1 MRVFLAEDDAAM
13 REHLGQVLRAI
24 PRMEIVFAAATE
36 EEAIGWLDAHPK
48 DWDLALIDL
57 FLERGNGFNIL
68 RRCAVRSSQ
77 QRVVLM
83 SNYARDPVRERAAET
98 GADAFF
104 DKTTE
109 ITPLIDFCIEASR
122 SLHPDA
128 GRKEAHRR

>member
-36 EEAIGWLDAHPK
+36 EEAIGWLDAHPQ

-57 FLERGNGFNIL
+57 FLERGHGFNIL
-68 RRCAVRSSQ
+68 RRCAVRSPRQ
-77 QRVVLM
+77 QVALM
-83 SNYARDPVRERAAET
+83 SNYAREPVRERAAEV

-109 ITPLIDFCIEASR
+109 MDSLIDFCIAANR
-122 SLHPDA
+122 SLGGDA
-128 GRKEAHRR
+128 GRKDTHTR

>member
-24 PRMEIVFAAATE
+24 PRLEIVFAAATE
-36 EEAIGWLDAHPK
+36 EEAIGWLDTHPQ

-57 FLERGNGFNIL
+57 FLERGHGFNIL
-68 RRCAVRSSQ
+68 RRCAVRSSHQ
-77 QRVVLM
+77 QVVLM

-109 ITPLIDFCIEASR
+109 ITALIDFCIEAGR
-122 SLHPDA
+122 SLHPHP
-128 GRKEAHRR
+128 GQEGTHMR